1 MKEEWA
7 LLFYTFL
14 RPPGFQD
21 RAEDCR
27 SSWTRN
33 SQSHREVSH
42 TADHTPSS
50 QSSHSLSSFQ
60 GKAESQG
67 PSGPDLGLVP
77 RFFRCGC
84 RISEVSWAWLRT
96 SYNSQDRKWSGPGN
110 RAAQGGGRV
119 GKRLF
124 FFFFRGKVGVGVG
137 ERPCVPSWTIIPLHR
152 LPECDLDCRDPMDN
166 FIFVDFPILF
176 QKWAM

>member
-1 MKEEWA
+1 M
-7 LLFYTFL
+7 
-14 RPPGFQD
+14 
-21 RAEDCR
+21 
-27 SSWTRN
+27 
-33 SQSHREVSH
+33 SH

-50 QSSHSLSSFQ
+50 QSSHSLSFFQ

-84 RISEVSWAWLRT
+84 HISEVSRAWLRT

-110 RAAQGGGRV
+110 RAAPGAGRV

-124 FFFFRGKVGVGVG
+124 LGVGG
-137 ERPCVPSWTIIPLHR
+137 WLCVPFWATIPLHR
-152 LPECDLDCRDPMDN
+152 LPELDLDCRDPRDN
-166 FIFVDFPILF
+166 FFFVDFPILF
-176 QKWAM
+176 QKWAI